1 MIKWENQ
8 VFLPDTERK
17 PGRGTLGS
25 DTGKVVPRVGHR
37 MQRPIHTGDRTRWS
51 DGREFSRS

>member
-8 VFLPDTERK
+8 VFLPDTEGK

-25 DTGKVVPRVGHR
+25 DTGKVVPRMGHK
-37 MQRPIHTGDRTRWS
+37 MQTKANS
-51 DGREFSRS
+51 YGRQDQVE